1 MKKKD
6 KYLLIIFFVMSLIWT
21 FLVYFNVFS
30 NMDIKIY
37 DFIISFKS
45 EFNTYFFK
53 IITFLC
59 SIKFIVLMC
68 IISLLLTLIKKD
80 KSYLLII
87 LVTLVSSV
95 VNLIIKNII
104 RRDRPDKINWLITES
119 NFSFPSGH
127 SMMATVFYGFLTY
140 LLYRSNLN
148 KSVKIIILIMVLFL
162 ILLIGI
168 SRIYLGVHYT
178 SDVIGGFLW
187 GSTLLILIIVLTK
200 KGKLL

>member
-6 KYLLIIFFVMSLIWT
+6 KYLLIIFLVISLIWT
-21 FLVYFNVFS
+21 FLVYFNVFD
-30 NMDIKIY
+30 NLDIKIY

-45 EFNTYFFK
+45 DFNTYFFK

-59 SIKFIVLMC
+59 SIKFIAIMC
-68 IISLLLTLIKKD
+68 ITSILLTLIKKD
-80 KSYLLII
+80 KSYLLIM
-87 LVTLVSSV
+87 LVSLISSIA
-95 VNLIIKNII
+95 NLIIKSII
-104 RRDRPDKINWLITES
+104 KRDRPDKINWLITES

-127 SMMATVFYGFLTY
+127 SMMATVFYGFLAY
-140 LLYRSNLN
+140 LLYKSKIN
-148 KSVKIIILIMVLFL
+148 KNVKAIILIMAFIL

-187 GSTLLILIIVLTK
+187 GITLLILIISLTK
-200 KGKLL
+200 KGKIL

>member
-6 KYLLIIFFVMSLIWT
+6 KYLLIIFFVISLIWT

-59 SIKFIVLMC
+59 SIKFIALMC
-68 IISLLLTLIKKD
+68 IISILLTLIKKD

-148 KSVKIIILIMVLFL
+148 KSVKIIILVLFL

>member
-6 KYLLIIFFVMSLIWT
+6 KYLLIIFLIISLIWT
-21 FLVYFNVFS
+21 FLVYFNVF
-30 NMDIKIY
+30 NYFDIKIY

-59 SIKFIVLMC
+59 SIKFIALMC
-68 IISLLLTLIKKD
+68 IISILLTLIKKD

-95 VNLIIKNII
+95 VNLIIKSII
-104 RRDRPDKINWLITES
+104 RRDRPDKINWLITEG

-127 SMMATVFYGFLTY
+127 SMMATVFYGFLAY
-140 LLYRSNLN
+140 LLYRSNFN
-148 KSVKIIILIMVLFL
+148 RNVKIIILIMMFFL

-187 GSTLLILIIVLTK
+187 GSTLLILIIGLTK
-200 KGKLL
+200 KGKLI

>member
-6 KYLLIIFFVMSLIWT
+6 KYLLIIFSVISLIWT
-21 FLVYFNVFS
+21 FLVYFNVFN

-37 DFIISFKS
+37 NFIISFKS

-59 SIKFIVLMC
+59 SIKFIALMC

-87 LVTLVSSV
+87 FVTLVSSV

-140 LLYRSNLN
+140 LLHRRRFHHPTALE
-148 KSVKIIILIMVLFL
+148 
-162 ILLIGI
+162 
-168 SRIYLGVHYT
+168 IYLLDGKSY
-178 SDVIGGFLW
+178 
-187 GSTLLILIIVLTK
+187 LINFPNISSS
-200 KGKLL
+200 

>member
-6 KYLLIIFFVMSLIWT
+6 KYLLIIFFVISLIWT
-21 FLVYFNVFS
+21 FLVYFNVFN

-68 IISLLLTLIKKD
+68 IISILLTLIKKD

-87 LVTLVSSV
+87 LVTLASSV

-148 KSVKIIILIMVLFL
+148 KSVKIIILIMMLFL

-187 GSTLLILIIVLTK
+187 GITLLILIIVLTK

>member
-6 KYLLIIFFVMSLIWT
+6 KYLLIIFSVISLIWT
-21 FLVYFNVFS
+21 FLVYFNVFN

-37 DFIISFKS
+37 NFIISFKS

-59 SIKFIVLMC
+59 SIKFIALM
-68 IISLLLTLIKKD
+68 
-80 KSYLLII
+80 Y
-87 LVTLVSSV
+87 
-95 VNLIIKNII
+95 LIIKNII

-140 LLYRSNLN
+140 LLHRSKLN

>member
-6 KYLLIIFFVMSLIWT
+6 KYLLIIFSVISLIWT
-21 FLVYFNVFS
+21 FLVYFNVFN

-37 DFIISFKS
+37 NFIISFKS

-59 SIKFIVLMC
+59 SIKFIALMC
-68 IISLLLTLIKKD
+68 IISILLTLIKKD

-87 LVTLVSSV
+87 FATLVSSV
-95 VNLIIKNII
+95 VNLIIKNFI

-140 LLYRSNLN
+140 LLHRSKLN

>member
-6 KYLLIIFFVMSLIWT
+6 KYLLIIFSVISLIWT
-21 FLVYFNVFS
+21 FLVYFNVFN

-37 DFIISFKS
+37 NFIISFKS

-59 SIKFIVLMC
+59 SIKFITLMC
-68 IISLLLTLIKKD
+68 IISILLTLIKKD

-87 LVTLVSSV
+87 FATLVSSV

-140 LLYRSNLN
+140 LLHRSKLN

>member
-6 KYLLIIFFVMSLIWT
+6 KYLLIIFFVISLIWT
-21 FLVYFNVFS
+21 FLVYFNVFN

-140 LLYRSNLN
+140 LLYRSKLN

-187 GSTLLILIIVLTK
+187 GITLLILIIVLTK